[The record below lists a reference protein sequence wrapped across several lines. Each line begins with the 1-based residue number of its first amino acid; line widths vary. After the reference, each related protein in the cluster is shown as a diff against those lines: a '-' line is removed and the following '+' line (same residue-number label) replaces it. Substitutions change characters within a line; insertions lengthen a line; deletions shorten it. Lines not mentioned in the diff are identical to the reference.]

1 MDIKEAMKIIDEVK
15 DDLQEGGF
23 LETLIFMQQNLED
36 FTPREVQAFR
46 VVFRSGQL
54 MFGA

>member
-15 DDLQEGGF
+15 DDLQESGF